1 MLGTVASVP
10 ALPSLGIG
18 EDHALPDP
26 ARNRPTGEFEAA
38 KPASRADG
46 GKDPALPG
54 DLTQAVEKALNAL
67 LPKAMPAASNARL
80 QIEVDP
86 DTRDF
91 VYKTID
97 NNTGDVI
104 RQWPT
109 EQILGLFKVM
119 RELAG
124 LTVDSRV

>member
-1 MLGTVASVP
+1 MLGIVAPVSAVP
-10 ALPSLGIG
+10 SMGIG

-26 ARNRPTGEFEAA
+26 VRNRPASEFGTA

-46 GKDPALPG
+46 DKDSALPG

-67 LPKAMPAASNARL
+67 LPKAIPAASNARL